1 MGCPR
6 TDASQASVSSASL
19 TASRPRPQTQPSL
32 KRRRGKRFIS
42 LQISQS
48 QPGEG
53 PSLASPGGTEE
64 TGPAAEER
72 SVRREVAPPPAS
84 ASTSTPTP
92 APRGAARSHLPGTA
106 HAAGG
111 GGREVRRVFSRPH
124 PTWPRR
130 PRLLTP
136 PGPSAHVPR
145 AAPGRP
151 RHRPDWQRAPANR
164 GGERLLPANGSGG
177 PRRTAGRRSAPPVR
191 TLSARRP
198 MAAPEERR
206 GSARPPRPEEGGGA
220 VAVTT
225 AGPPVAAG
233 PGARGPSP
241 TPGSGAVP
249 RAERQSSASCL
260 LPPLSAGRLPVL
272 AGLPPPP
279 ARASPPPRLPLPPA
293 LPGSGL
299 HGAGAPSPP
308 GWGLPRPRGTCGG
321 GSAARPP
328 PSRGARQLRPQVG
341 RGGCSGSGG
350 LGPRLRPRPRS
361 ASSRLPAPLG
371 RLAGSPS
378 GDALGEA
385 ESSVVECFSIPTP
398 LRTRRS
404 VFTALL
410 PTCIRIVA
418 PDA

>member
-84 ASTSTPTP
+84 ASASTSTPTPTP
-92 APRGAARSHLPGTA
+92 APRGTARSHLPGTA

-111 GGREVRRVFSRPH
+111 GGTEVRRVFSRPH

-206 GSARPPRPEEGGGA
+206 GSARPPPAPRRGGGGCRDNRRP
-220 VAVTT
+220 
-225 AGPPVAAG
+225 AGGGRPWRPRPLAHPGKRRGTSGRAAEL
-233 PGARGPSP
+233 R
-241 TPGSGAVP
+241 
-249 RAERQSSASCL
+249 L
-260 LPPLSAGRLPVL
+260 LPPPSSLGGATSCAGGAAAASCPSVP
-272 AGLPPPP
+272 AAPPP
-279 ARASPPPRLPLPPA
+279 APTRPAGQRPARGRGAEPAGVGTAPAPRHLRRRQRRPAPALPRRPAAAAAGGSGRVLGQRRPRPSSPAAAPQRQLPPA
-293 LPGSGL
+293 CASR
-299 HGAGAPSPP
+299 ASR
-308 GWGLPRPRGTCGG
+308 WVSERRCFGG
-321 GSAARPP
+321 G
-328 PSRGARQLRPQVG
+328 
-341 RGGCSGSGG
+341 
-350 LGPRLRPRPRS
+350 
-361 ASSRLPAPLG
+361 
-371 RLAGSPS
+371 
-378 GDALGEA
+378 
-385 ESSVVECFSIPTP
+385 
-398 LRTRRS
+398 
-404 VFTALL
+404 
-410 PTCIRIVA
+410 
-418 PDA
+418 